1 MNILRGI
8 ARAVLGTSLAV
19 LGYTWVGYPL
29 LLKLL
34 LLRKPVSEP
43 APPAQWPMVSAI
55 TTVYNEEEV
64 IGRKLDNLLALEYPK
79 DCLQILIVSDG
90 SEDGTNDV
98 VRSYAGRGVEL
109 HVRPE
114 RGGVT
119 AAFNDAVVLARG
131 EIVLHSDADTRHES
145 DFLLKLMPHY
155 SDPTVG
161 VAEGE
166 FRFVNV
172 EASGLAQNQGLYWRF
187 EMFMR
192 RAESRLGVLSTVS
205 GAIMSF
211 RKAVFE
217 PFQPSHSVDGTL
229 PKLAIRKGYRVVHEP
244 SALAYDEMV
253 RTVQGELRARVR
265 MTSRNLAGWG
275 GKHAFPH
282 PVRHSGVFAA
292 LVSHKIL
299 RWLTPV
305 FMIIV
310 LCSNLPLFRGRIARF
325 LLAGQILFYG
335 AAVTGYLL
343 ELRNVRLRI
352 FSAPFSFCLANL
364 GFLLGWWKTLRQ
376 QRVVIYRSEQ

>member
-1 MNILRGI
+1 LNILHGV

-19 LGYTWVGYPL
+19 LAYTWVGYPL

-34 LLRKPVSEP
+34 LLRKPLSELT
-43 APPAQWPMVSAI
+43 PPPQWPMVSAI

-64 IGRKLDNLLALEYPK
+64 IGRKLENLLSMEYPK

-90 SEDGTNDV
+90 SEDGTDDV
-98 VRSYAGRGVEL
+98 VRQYAGRGVDL
-109 HVRPE
+109 YVRPV

-119 AAFNDAVVLARG
+119 VAFNDAVSRSRG
-131 EIVLHSDADTRHES
+131 DVILHSDADTRHEP

-155 SDPTVG
+155 SDPLVG

-166 FRFVNV
+166 FRFLNT

-187 EMFMR
+187 EMFLR

-211 RKAVFE
+211 RKDVFE

-253 RTVQGELRARVR
+253 RTVQGELRARMR

-282 PVRHSGVFAA
+282 PLRHPGTFTA

-299 RWLTPV
+299 RWLTPI
-305 FMIIV
+305 FMILA

-325 LLAGQILFYG
+325 LLGGQILFY
-335 AAVTGYLL
+335 ASAVTGYLL

>member
-1 MNILRGI
+1 MNILHGV

-19 LGYTWVGYPL
+19 LAYTWVGYPL

-34 LLRKPVSEP
+34 LLRKPLSELT
-43 APPAQWPMVSAI
+43 PPPQWPMVSAI

-64 IGRKLDNLLALEYPK
+64 IGRKLENLLSMEYPK

-90 SEDGTNDV
+90 SEDGTDDV
-98 VRSYAGRGVEL
+98 VRQYAGRGVDL
-109 HVRPE
+109 YVRPV

-119 AAFNDAVVLARG
+119 VAFNDAVSRSRG
-131 EIVLHSDADTRHES
+131 DVILHSDADTRHEP

-155 SDPTVG
+155 ADPLVG

-166 FRFVNV
+166 FRFLNT

-187 EMFMR
+187 EMFLR

-211 RKAVFE
+211 RKDVFE

-282 PVRHSGVFAA
+282 PLRHPGTFTA

-299 RWLTPV
+299 RWLTPI
-305 FMIIV
+305 FMILA

-325 LLAGQILFYG
+325 LLGGQILFY
-335 AAVTGYLL
+335 ASAVTGYLL